1 MLESKKISVCFT
13 ADQFE
18 KYSDGKST
26 VVIVDLLRATT
37 VISTAFME
45 GVEAI
50 IPVQTLEKALSYKKK
65 EGYIVAAERNAKP
78 IVGFDYGNSPF
89 HYINAD
95 VKGKTLVL
103 TTTNGTKAIHNAR
116 GHKVII
122 ASYINIEAV
131 AQHLID
137 EHNDIIILCSGW
149 KGVFNLEDPIFAG
162 SLANL
167 LMDSDKYKS
176 SCDSLF
182 ASRQL
187 LKNSN
192 GDLFNYLSESSHRRR
207 LKSLNLEDDTR
218 FCLSPP
224 VKSNIIPILKGDKLV
239 ILKEDA
245 RKN

>member
-1 MLESKKISVCFT
+1 
-13 ADQFE
+13 
-18 KYSDGKST
+18 
-26 VVIVDLLRATT
+26 
-37 VISTAFME
+37 ME

-50 IPVQTLEKALSYKKK
+50 IPVQTLEEALSYKNKQ
-65 EGYIVAAERNAKP
+65 GYIVAAERNAKP
-78 IVGFDYGNSPF
+78 IDDFDYGNSPF
-89 HYINAD
+89 HYINSD

-116 GHKVII
+116 EHKVII

-131 AQHLID
+131 AKHLI
-137 EHNDIIILCSGW
+137 EEQNDIIILCSGW
-149 KGVFNLEDPIFAG
+149 KGLFNLEDPIFAG

-167 LMDSDKYKS
+167 LLDSDKYKS

-187 LKNSN
+187 LKNTN
-192 GDLFNYLSESSHRRR
+192 GDLFNYLSESSHRKR

-224 VKSNIIPILKGDKLV
+224 IKSEIIPILKGKKLV
-239 ILKEDA
+239 ILK
-245 RKN
+245 KV